1 MEPFPQYNATL
12 VSGPYINAS
21 ERMADSVNQNNNLCG
36 EEVNTC
42 GEGVTDQNT
51 RMSHLNSTP
60 NNEHVQEPT
69 CTRCG
74 NHTIPSEFHI
84 HVIHACPL
92 DLKAQ
97 TLNRGSLFMCRP
109 RCYGFNVTA
118 SGSERID
125 NVIKCVVV
133 TLYLKALDIRLFSPL
148 TLLTSEPS
156 RTTQY
161 RHNDIS

>member
-1 MEPFPQYNATL
+1 MGRELRIKTRECHHTNRVTL
-12 VSGPYINAS
+12 KLTPAP
-21 ERMADSVNQNNNLCG
+21 
-36 EEVNTC
+36 T
-42 GEGVTDQNT
+42 
-51 RMSHLNSTP
+51 STP
-60 NNEHVQEPT
+60 PLIMST

-74 NHTIPSEFHI
+74 NQTIPSEFHI

-97 TLNRGSLFMCRP
+97 TLNRGSLFLCRP

-161 RHNDIS
+161 IRISLEILTFNPFQISFWYEAHILQ